1 MFNKEQERKIK
12 KFSKVNDMTSDFVRT
27 AAETSGKSLD
37 DTLDSLAYSVSKSP
51 YKHNAEV
58 MGATNIKGM
67 RNLTQGQSKTYI
79 DSVAQ
84 GIAKESGKGPSNKL
98 SKLYGWDEKSG
109 WHHSVAQARTA
120 SYGQRVTDLIGQVNP
135 FGGSAAEAWLTSMG
149 FSGKHGKMLAAKN
162 GGFAAFNHRFLLP
175 ATGIA
180 SGLYSLGTEDP
191 LNNYASTVAMGAGIQ
206 QGWRIGKSAA
216 NVIGMG
222 TSENKLI
229 ANGSRI
235 LGGGIGAVSMAAVG
249 FGAIWAAGD
258 ATKTDSEIT
267 KLAKKFS
274 KTEQMVSTYDRQ
286 TALTMRQAGLQKL
299 SSSYL
304 NNRQQLL
311 GNEALVLKNMQM

>member
-12 KFSKVNDMTSDFVRT
+12 KFSKVNDMTPDFVRT
-27 AAETSGKSLD
+27 AAETSGTSLNN
-37 DTLDSLAYSVSKSP
+37 TLDSLAYSVSKSP
-51 YKHNAEV
+51 FKHNAEV
-58 MGATNIKGM
+58 RDLTNTSGM
-67 RNLTQGQSKTYI
+67 RNLTQDQSRVYLN
-79 DSVAQ
+79 SVAQ
-84 GIAKESGKGPSNKL
+84 GLAKDSGKGPDKL
-98 SKLYGWDEKSG
+98 SKLYGWSEKSG
-109 WHHSVAQARTA
+109 WHHTVAQARGA
-120 SYGQRVTDLIGQVNP
+120 SYGQRLLDFAGQVNP
-135 FGGSAAEAWLTSMG
+135 FGGSATESWLTSAG

-162 GGFAAFNHRFLLP
+162 GGMAAFSHRFMLP

-258 ATKTDSEIT
+258 ATKTDSELT

-274 KTEQMVSTYDRQ
+274 KTEQMISTYDRQ

>member
-12 KFSKVNDMTSDFVRT
+12 KFSKVNDMTPDFVRT
-27 AAETSGKSLD
+27 AAETSGTSLNN
-37 DTLDSLAYSVSKSP
+37 TLDSLAYSVSKSP
-51 YKHNAEV
+51 FKHNAEV
-58 MGATNIKGM
+58 RDLTNTSGM
-67 RNLTQGQSKTYI
+67 RNLTQDQSRLYLN
-79 DSVAQ
+79 SVAQ
-84 GIAKESGKGPSNKL
+84 GLAKDSGKGPDKL
-98 SKLYGWDEKSG
+98 SKLYGWSEKNG
-109 WHHSVAQARTA
+109 WHHTVAQARTA
-120 SYGQRVTDLIGQVNP
+120 SYGQRLLDFTRQVNP
-135 FGGSAAEAWLTSMG
+135 FGGSAAESWLTSAG

-162 GGFAAFNHRFLLP
+162 GGMAAFSHRFMLP

-180 SGLYSLGTEDP
+180 TGLYALSSEDP
-191 LNNYASTVAMGAGIQ
+191 LNNYASTVAMGAGLQ

-216 NVIGMG
+216 NVIGIG

-267 KLAKKFS
+267 KMAKKFS